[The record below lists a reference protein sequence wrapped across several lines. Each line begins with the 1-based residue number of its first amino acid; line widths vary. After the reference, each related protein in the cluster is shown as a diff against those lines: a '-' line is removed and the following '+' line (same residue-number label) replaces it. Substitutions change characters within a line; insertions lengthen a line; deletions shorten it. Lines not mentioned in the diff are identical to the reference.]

1 MHSVPTAGA
10 VPGYPAG
17 TWKADPGRSEIAFSV
32 RLLLLGKARGRFTGF
47 EATIVTGE
55 DPMDSSVT
63 ATIDLASVDTG
74 NARRD
79 DHLRSAYFQVEN
91 HPTMTY
97 RSTGI
102 RQADD
107 GWGIDGELT
116 LHGVTRSVP
125 VTVEANG
132 FVPGPR
138 SGKRIRFSAT
148 AQVDRSDF
156 GIGRAILLDG
166 GGVGIGDKVAISLEI
181 EAVLQK

>member
-1 MHSVPTAGA
+1 VH
-10 VPGYPAG
+10 
-17 TWKADPGRSEIAFSV
+17 SEIAFSV
-32 RLLLLGKARGRFTGF
+32 RLLLISKARGRFTGF

-91 HPTMTY
+91 HPTMSY

-102 RQADD
+102 HQADD
-107 GWGIDGELT
+107 GWVIDGELA
-116 LHGVTRSVP
+116 LHGITRNVP
-125 VTVEANG
+125 LTVETNG
-132 FVPGPR
+132 FDPGPR
-138 SGKRIRFSAT
+138 GGKRARFSAT

-156 GIGRAILLDG
+156 GIGRAMLLDG
-166 GGVGIGDKVAISLEI
+166 GGVGIGDKVSIRLEI
-181 EAVLQK
+181 EAVLQE